1 MSPWFLLLGALYVVL
16 EWFVASWLATYIGW
30 LGVVVVVLLL
40 VIVGSAVMR
49 RAGAAAFRSLRPV
62 QVDGVTVSQQIT
74 QQTAEQVGRD
84 MGDAGALFVAGLLI
98 AIPGIVTSV
107 VGLVLLVPPVR
118 TWARR
123 LVARR
128 VRRRAEAAG
137 LVVDGRTTTVRTTV
151 AGDVVREDT
160 VVHEDFGADRPVRG
174 ELLQGEVVRDDEGP
188 RS

>member
-16 EWFVASWLATYIGW
+16 EWFVASWLASYIGW

-49 RAGAAAFRSLRPV
+49 RAGTAAFRSLRPV
-62 QVDGVTVSQQIT
+62 EVDGMSVAPTMN
-74 QQTAEQVGRD
+74 QQTVEQVGRD

-118 TWARR
+118 RWARR
-123 LVARR
+123 VVART

-137 LVVDGRTTTVRTTV
+137 LVVDGRTTTMRTTV

-174 ELLQGEVVRDDEGP
+174 ELLQGEVVRDDEPP
-188 RS
+188 R